1 MAPSSSFDLSSVYP
15 PNTAINVEDVYGIVK
30 TGDFTFKGKEPLQ
43 KPAAAARGAYG
54 GNIAGQAVLVAIR
67 SSPEGFF
74 PHSLHSY
81 FVKPVSSTAV
91 VDWEVEEILSG
102 KNFCNRAVKGLQD
115 GELKFFANVS
125 LTKRNSFKTSMD
137 KYEDYVKKEE
147 EKAKRTKEGT
157 LDGDEDDDDDDPV
170 LRPLLFQTPQH
181 DWFDRNKVQDIPLDT
196 RGACNLVYHK
206 LPEEMHDLQL
216 TGREDSIPAAERRV
230 SYYTQ
235 WGIENEG
242 GVNQPLTGVTKEF
255 QFVGLAVISDALF
268 LTRLARVLRV
278 EGVDLK
284 DFVHY
289 FLVSLDHI
297 IYFHDEDFDTTKW
310 MQFSFKAVRLVN
322 NKALLEAEMYD
333 SKGVHVATVIQEGLV
348 HFNGL
353 ESHAKL

>member
-91 VDWEVEEILSG
+91 VDWEVEEISSG
-102 KNFCNRAVKGLQD
+102 KNFCNRAVKGSQD

-125 LTKRNSFKTSMD
+125 LTKRNSFKTI
-137 KYEDYVKKEE
+137 
-147 EKAKRTKEGT
+147 
-157 LDGDEDDDDDDPV
+157 
-170 LRPLLFQTPQH
+170 LRPLSFQTPQH

-289 FLVSLDHI
+289 FSVSLDHI